1 MAKVF
6 LDANY
11 FIGLVNRTPETEVNI
26 LDGHKGYITAL
37 SCHIL
42 CYVNKVKLP
51 NKKIQSFSEDF
62 LIVNLTDSIIKKAF
76 DGPTTDMEDNI
87 QLHSAAEAEC
97 DYFLTNDK
105 KLLAMTY
112 FGKTKMVSTLVKP
125 SDK

>member
-11 FIGLVNRTPETEVNI
+11 FIGLANRTPETEVDI
-26 LDGHKGYITAL
+26 LDGQQGYISAL

-42 CYVNKVKLP
+42 CYVNKIKLP
-51 NKKIQSFSEDF
+51 NRKIQTFTEEF
-62 LIVNLTDSIIKKAF
+62 IVVHLTNALIEKAF
-76 DGPTTDMEDNI
+76 DGPTPDLEDNI

-97 DYFLTNDK
+97 DYFLTSDK

-112 FGKTKMVSTLVKP
+112 FGKTKMVSTLPRRKTG
-125 SDK
+125 

>member
-11 FIGLVNRTPETEVNI
+11 FIGLANRTPETDVDI
-26 LDGHKGYITAL
+26 LNGQKGYISAL
-37 SCHIL
+37 SCDIL

-51 NKKIQSFSEDF
+51 DKKIQAYTEEFILVHLTNA
-62 LIVNLTDSIIKKAF
+62 LIEKAF
-76 DGPTTDMEDNI
+76 DGPTSDMEDNI
-87 QLHSAAEAEC
+87 QLHSAAEADC

-112 FGKTKMVSTLVKP
+112 FGKTKMVSTLAK
-125 SDK
+125 K